1 MGTRVALG
9 GALVLLPWLALADG
23 RPLPLEEVLIIGDR
37 DKAAQVAGSA
47 YVLTTL
53 ELERFEFGDINRIIS
68 QAPGVYF
75 QEEEGY
81 GLRPNIGIRGAGG
94 GRSSKI
100 TVMEDGLLVA
110 PAPYADSAAYY
121 FPTAARVS
129 GVEVLKG
136 PQTLRYGPYTV
147 GGAINLVSTP
157 IPDAASGF
165 ANVEFGQYGEQRQ
178 HLHYGATQG
187 QWGFLLETHQHKAD
201 GFHDIDRS
209 DRDTGFDKQDYVAK
223 LRWQSAPGAAL
234 PQYLELKL
242 NRAEEVSDSSYLGVT
257 DAQFRADPYRRYS
270 ATQLDRMDLTQ
281 TGRVLRHGV
290 AFSEAL
296 RLTTTVYR
304 NEFTR
309 SWYKL
314 DRMAG
319 QSLGSIVANANA
331 GNAAAIA
338 MLNGTQ
344 DATGVQVKDNARDYL
359 AQGVQ
364 AELAGQLQ
372 AGRVSHDWV
381 LGGRWHED
389 ESSRFQPV
397 DVFNQVNGSLVYQTT
412 LLPGSGDNR
421 VDAARAQSFWLLD
434 RIGIGAVELT
444 ASLRYED
451 IDTDFER
458 YADLSRSTLQ
468 SWGGNDTR
476 EWLAGLGATWSFHD
490 NWLLLAGVNQGFA
503 PAGGGALDGT
513 EPEKSVN
520 YEAGLRYRDDLVQA
534 DLIGFY
540 SDFSN
545 TVFNCSVA
553 NPCTGGIEFGSESL
567 GEARIQ
573 GAELSLSATL
583 LQAGRFTVPARL
595 AYTYTET
602 EIVKD
607 ADNGSTLEGDNLPD
621 VPRHVFNLSLGL
633 EHDSGARTW
642 LAVRYMDESCVD
654 VTCRRIGSDPS
665 ERFRRTEDYWVFDLS
680 TSYPLTPSAE
690 VYARIDNLLDEQ
702 AIVARNP
709 AGARSNKPRTG
720 YLGVRLYF

>member
-1 MGTRVALG
+1 MKKCLGLG
-9 GALVLLPWLALADG
+9 GALALLPLAVLAEG
-23 RPLPLEEVLIIGDR
+23 RPLPLEEVLIIGDQ
-37 DKAAQVAGSA
+37 DKAAQMAGSA
-47 YVLTTL
+47 YVLSTV
-53 ELERFEFGDINRIIS
+53 ELARFEFSDINRIIS
-68 QAPGVYF
+68 QVPGVYF

-100 TVMEDGLLVA
+100 TIMEDGVLVA
-110 PAPYADSAAYY
+110 PAPYADPAAYY

-157 IPDAASGF
+157 IPEVASGF
-165 ANVEFGQYGEQRQ
+165 ANIEFGQYGEQRQ
-178 HLHYGATQG
+178 HLHYGATRG
-187 QWGFLLETHQHKAD
+187 QWGFLVETHQHKAD

-209 DRDTGFDKQDYVAK
+209 DRDTGFDKQDYVVK
-223 LRWQSAPGAAL
+223 LRWQSVPEAAL

-257 DAQFRADPYRRYS
+257 DAQFKRDPFRRYS
-270 ATQLDRMDLTQ
+270 ATQLDRMDNAQ
-281 TGRVLRHGV
+281 TGIVLRHGV
-290 AFSEAL
+290 AFSDAL

-319 QSLGSIVANANA
+319 QSLSGIIANANA

-344 DATGVQVKDNARDYL
+344 DAADVRVKDNAREYV

-364 AELAGQLQ
+364 AELSGAFQ
-372 AGRVSHDWV
+372 AGALSHDWV
-381 LGGRWHED
+381 LGGRWHAD

-397 DVFNQVNGSLVYQTT
+397 DVFNQVNGALVYQST
-412 LLPGSGDNR
+412 LWPGSGDNR
-421 VDAARAQSFWLLD
+421 IDAARAQSFWLVD

-458 YADLSRSTLQ
+458 YADLSRSTLH

-476 EWLAGLGATWSFHD
+476 EWLAGLGATWAFHD

-503 PAGGGALDGT
+503 PAGGGAVDGT
-513 EPEKSVN
+513 EPETSVN
-520 YEAGLRYRDDLVQA
+520 YEAGLRYRNERLQA

-553 NPCTGGIEFGSESL
+553 NPCSGGIEFGSESF

-583 LQAGRFTVPARL
+583 WQAGRFSVPVRL

-602 EIVKD
+602 EIVED
-607 ADNGSTLEGDNLPD
+607 ADNGSVLKGDNLPD
-621 VPRHVFNLSLGL
+621 VPRHVFNLAVGL
-633 EHDSGARTW
+633 EHDSGSKTW
-642 LAVRYMDESCVD
+642 LAARHVGDSCID
-654 VTCRRIGSDPS
+654 VTCSRTGSDPS

-680 TSYPLTPSAE
+680 TSYPLTPAAE

-709 AGARSNKPRTG
+709 AGARVNKPRTG
-720 YLGVRLYF
+720 YLGVRLNF